1 MNCTNCGKEIKDETS
16 SFCAYCGVPFDA
28 KPKKELTTV
37 ASILTLIAA
46 AFSLA
51 VGTIGVVSYDAYTS
65 YYSAYGYDTSGAIG
79 FLFIAAFAFVTS
91 AVGFASGIL
100 TLSKKRFKIASIG
113 PVIMLASTIFTVI
126 TTWHYN
132 YGYTEGILLATVSIG
147 AFSII
152 GTVFTILSKTEFAG
166 STKQTEPEPTEP
178 ETAED
183 IETEF
188 IEA

>member
-1 MNCTNCGKEIKDETS
+1 VNCTNCGKEIKDETS
-16 SFCAYCGVPFDA
+16 SFCAYCGVPFDT

-51 VGTIGVVSYDAYTS
+51 VGTIGVVSYDAYTT

-79 FLFIAAFAFVTS
+79 FLFLAAFAFVAS
-91 AVGFASGIL
+91 AFGFASGTLIL
-100 TLSKKRFKIASIG
+100 LKKRLKVASIG

-132 YGYTEGILLATVSIG
+132 YSYTEGILLATVSIG

-152 GTVFTILSKTEFAG
+152 GTVFTIMSKTEFTG
-166 STKQTEPEPTEP
+166 ITKPTELEPTEP
-178 ETAED
+178 ETTED
-183 IETEF
+183 TETEF
-188 IEA
+188 TEA